1 MLLKLYWLGAA
12 VALMPLSIQPDPLY
26 PQRFFS
32 GIPKTIINTTFPFD
46 LNTETT
52 FDIVLVKCP
61 FGEYKHNDEN
71 DIFKSESK
79 IETSHIKELLYQDRT
94 LIWTPTLRKSSSKV
108 QLNCGKLI
116 KDFVG
121 SNDKYRFWTYNVMWK
136 KTSTLPKSAEHKH
149 TRHDLEEKHIKCNN
163 GIDDALILTKNKE
176 NDIIVKVDPTNLKN
190 PYVNQMFHYFNMP
203 GENDTNLI
211 QEPCATVKIYF
222 NCPKIT
228 LKEYTSVIQ
237 KNINGTSF
245 NVINTSGNQEIINVI
260 LDVGGDRS
268 FYRGEKVLL
277 KRMRYLKEET
287 KVIEDSKISITSN
300 FTIKGFDL
308 VELAYNCPDKNNFKL
323 KTQKYYFAPS
333 IKDLKLEKKTIS
345 YSVNENLIKPNCPTA
360 YLAIGYLEEVI
371 YNEIRGNVSTLSS
384 IDGIKDKFQK
394 VGSNIIFDETENGTT
409 TISCIYKTLDGHI
422 TTTTD
427 FVNSDKVT
435 ERENYLKEKHLN
447 DTIEYN
453 KTLVLQQIALDEKN
467 KKVKSIN
474 ETLRETQ
481 KVMDQKIKETNKSFF
496 QKFSD
501 KVGERNAYVLT
512 AGFILLILVIL
523 AVIFV
528 ILYKKW
534 LGPFLVMLKYKKK
547 YPNVYVFWDN
557 LTSESFDTYCKTIR
571 DKKYLSDKVLNRKVV
586 KKMEGG
592 EEVDIGISDLFDGT
606 LVNCYKNM
614 PMKIK
619 AHYMYTDTENRKYIL
634 SDGITVDTQP
644 SFWQMIYEE
653 DIGTIVAIIYN
664 KKTEDND
671 DASEDLYWKKDKAAF
686 NDIVVTCSN
695 TIKVNVLSVT
705 GYKILLEKK
714 GGPSKELELYH
725 VSNWKENDIPQT
737 DLQFVNVYQ
746 EIFKKAPK
754 KNILIH
760 SSQGTGARVYMLTY
774 FACIYDALKSDKD
787 IDCPFK
793 VIKMMREQR
802 YGGNLV
808 PYEFA
813 YLIKALVSTFF
824 RNGIL
829 VDFSH
834 RPFEFNISYD
844 DFFYSYLKRK
854 DKMDAELRKFLDFVN
869 IVDKEKIYEY
879 RSVFYMLGRMDS
891 KTLLNYTKRFQSAV
905 KNNIAGIDKRR
916 FRYGDIPCLDAHG
929 ITVNGKPEA
938 DKDSFIHANKFE
950 YTTVDKKTRK
960 MILCQ
965 APLDET
971 VDDMLDMIL
980 RYKVTVVVVLVK
992 PEEASDSQRKWVPY
1006 FPTQTHTLETANFS
1020 VLRMKI
1026 KELDKHFISETEYQL
1041 RSKKG
1046 LPEMNFTILHYQGWP
1061 DKSIPSEH
1069 MSIYALYKRVISLRT
1084 DDYVAIHCSA
1094 GIGRTGTLALIMYL
1108 IDTINYF
1115 PTFDPV
1121 ERLKCLREHRY
1132 LAVQKYPQFVFAL
1145 TVVFEHYKKQID
1157 DMDADAY
1164 DKFLEVAENLYK
1176 KEKEIEDKVKKAM
1189 EEKRKKRD
1197 ENKRKK

>member
-1 MLLKLYWLGAA
+1 MFLKLYWLGAA
-12 VALMPLSIQPDPLY
+12 LALMPFLIQLQGEY
-26 PQRFFS
+26 HRRFFPDLPEN
-32 GIPKTIINTTFPFD
+32 ITNTTFPFN
-46 LNTETT
+46 LNTGTT
-52 FDIVLVKCP
+52 SDIVLVKCP
-61 FGEYKHNDEN
+61 YSEYKHNSGN
-71 DIFKSESK
+71 DSFQINAGLDDLW
-79 IETSHIKELLYQDRT
+79 INELKFQNKA
-94 LIWTPTLRKSSSKV
+94 LIWIMSMRKSSNQV
-108 QLNCGKLI
+108 QHNCGKI
-116 KDFVG
+116 QSKSVNGSDIVKD
-121 SNDKYRFWTYNVMWK
+121 WTYNVIWNSSTVYNIEAESRLT
-136 KTSTLPKSAEHKH
+136 KTDIPESHLN
-149 TRHDLEEKHIKCNN
+149 C
-163 GIDDALILTKNKE
+163 DDNPAKTIIFSKNKE
-176 NDIIVKVDPTNLKN
+176 NGALFKVNPDAIQN
-190 PYVNQMFHYFNMP
+190 PYVNQLYYYFVKP
-203 GENDTNLI
+203 EESDNDMLKK
-211 QEPCATVKIYF
+211 PCKIFKGYRY
-222 NCPKIT
+222 CPNIT
-228 LKEYTSVIQ
+228 LPKFTPISITYNGTEVNIVKVGGTTEYIDVILKLNEDKEY
-237 KNINGTSF
+237 
-245 NVINTSGNQEIINVI
+245 
-260 LDVGGDRS
+260 
-268 FYRGEKVLL
+268 YRGETISLS
-277 KRMRYLKEET
+277 RMRYQRSGLDDIKESNKTITSKFLIEGYDLVKLTYNCPLSESHKEISQNFYFAPISKDLKIKEET
-287 KVIEDSKISITSN
+287 VPY
-300 FTIKGFDL
+300 F
-308 VELAYNCPDKNNFKL
+308 NNNG
-323 KTQKYYFAPS
+323 T
-333 IKDLKLEKKTIS
+333 
-345 YSVNENLIKPNCPTA
+345 KPNCPRF
-360 YLAIGYLEEVI
+360 YLNVGHLDKVNYNGTEGNYQTLE
-371 YNEIRGNVSTLSS
+371 S
-384 IDGIKDKFQK
+384 IDGIKGNFNKTE
-394 VGSNIIFDETENGTT
+394 SHIFFKENADGKT
-409 TISCIYKTLDGHI
+409 TISCTYKTLDGTI
-422 TTTTD
+422 KTTTN
-427 FVNSDKVT
+427 FVNEDT
-435 ERENYLKEKHLN
+435 IAYLKRLDDEKHLN
-447 DTIEYN
+447 
-453 KTLVLQQIALDEKN
+453 EKI
-467 KKVKSIN
+467 KLN
-474 ETLRETQ
+474 ETAKSELNAMKQ
-481 KVMDQKIKETNKSFF
+481 KWKEDKKLIGKLEESKKSLNQTLAETNKSFF

-671 DASEDLYWKKDKAAF
+671 DTSEDLYWKKDKAAF

-695 TIKVNVLSVT
+695 MTKVNVLSVT

-714 GGPSKELELYH
+714 GGPSKELEIYH
-725 VSNWKENDIPQT
+725 ISNWKENDIPQT
-737 DLQFVNVYQ
+737 DLQFVSVYQ

-774 FACIYDALKSDKD
+774 FACIYDALKSDQD

-793 VIKMMREQR
+793 VIKKMREQR

-813 YLIKALVSTFF
+813 YLIKALASTFF

-829 VDFSH
+829 VDFYH
-834 RPFEFNISYD
+834 RRIDFNLAYD
-844 DFFYSYLKRK
+844 DFFYDYLKRK

-869 IVDKEKIYEY
+869 IVDKGKIYEY
-879 RSVFYMLGRMDS
+879 RSGFYMLGRMDP
-891 KTLLNYTKRFQSAV
+891 KTLLNYTNRFQLAV
-905 KNNIAGIDKRR
+905 ENHTAGTDKRR

-965 APLDET
+965 APLSET
-971 VDDMLDMIL
+971 IDDMLDMIL

-1026 KELDKHFISETEYQL
+1026 KELDKHFISEVEYQL

-1069 MSIYALYKRVISLRT
+1069 MSIYSLYKRIISVRT

-1132 LAVQKYPQFVFAL
+1132 LAVQRYPQFVFAL

-1176 KEKEIEDKVKKAM
+1176 KEKEIEDKAKKAM
-1189 EEKRKKRD
+1189 EEKRKKKD

>member
-1 MLLKLYWLGAA
+1 MFLKLYLLGAA
-12 VALMPLSIQPDPLY
+12 LALMPLSTAPPG
-26 PQRFFS
+26 PQQETLFPYISRD
-32 GIPKTIINTTFPFD
+32 ITNTTFPFD
-46 LNTETT
+46 LNVTT
-52 FDIVLVKCP
+52 NSDMVLVKCP
-61 FGEYKHNDEN
+61 NLGYRHKNNNESFAQNPDVFISGSIYSTSDNSFAWVPLLKSKSGPTKLKCGEINLRSQGNPYYDWTFNVKWINNLTTESITKYDRIQNSILRSTEKCGG
-71 DIFKSESK
+71 DSVRTKIFASK
-79 IETSHIKELLYQDRT
+79 KEGGF
-94 LIWTPTLRKSSSKV
+94 KV
-108 QLNCGKLI
+108 VDDHLN
-116 KDFVG
+116 VQ
-121 SNDKYRFWTYNVMWK
+121 NV
-136 KTSTLPKSAEHKH
+136 
-149 TRHDLEEKHIKCNN
+149 
-163 GIDDALILTKNKE
+163 
-176 NDIIVKVDPTNLKN
+176 
-190 PYVNQMFHYFNMP
+190 YVNQMYYYFVEP
-203 GENDTNLI
+203 KKKEAI
-211 QEPCATVKIYF
+211 KEPCTIIKAYNLAPEIVLPDYRHSAVIETNEGITNIGIAETEGKTIKISLELGS
-222 NCPKIT
+222 NS
-228 LKEYTSVIQ
+228 EYYS
-237 KNINGTSF
+237 
-245 NVINTSGNQEIINVI
+245 
-260 LDVGGDRS
+260 
-268 FYRGEKVLL
+268 GEKISLT
-277 KRMRYLKEET
+277 RMRYVESGPRDIENSNES
-287 KVIEDSKISITSN
+287 VISN
-300 FTIKGFDL
+300 FTIKGYDIVKL
-308 VELAYNCPDKNNFKL
+308 VYLSPYEGNFKNVT
-323 KTQKYYFAPS
+323 KKYYFSPKLKNITFEMKTESYFPS
-333 IKDLKLEKKTIS
+333 NS
-345 YSVNENLIKPNCPTA
+345 SVRPNCTRY
-360 YLAIGYLEEVI
+360 YLTIGYLHKI
-371 YNEIRGNVSTLSS
+371 SYNGTEGSVNTLDST
-384 IDGIKDKFQK
+384 DGIKGNF
-394 VGSNIIFDETENGTT
+394 NETESHIFFKENADGKT
-409 TISCIYKTLDGHI
+409 TISCIYKTLDGTIKTI
-422 TTTTD
+422 TN
-427 FVNSDKVT
+427 FVNEDT
-435 ERENYLKEKHLN
+435 IAYLDYLREQRHLN
-447 DTIEYN
+447 ETMEYN
-453 KTLVLQQIALDEKN
+453 RTLMLNQIALEEN
-467 KKVKSIN
+467 SKKVKSMN
-474 ETLRETQ
+474 DTLRKTSMSLNQ
-481 KVMDQKIKETNKSFF
+481 TLHQHNRSLF

-512 AGFILLILVIL
+512 AGFILLILIIL

-534 LGPFLVMLKYKKK
+534 LGPFLIMLKYKKK

-571 DKKYLSDKVLNRKVV
+571 DKKYLADKVLNRKVV

-592 EEVDIGISDLFDGT
+592 EEVDVGISDLFDGT

-634 SDGITVDTQP
+634 SDGLTKDTQS

-695 TIKVNVLSVT
+695 MIKVNVLSVT

-714 GGPSKELELYH
+714 GGPSKELEIYH
-725 VSNWKENDIPQT
+725 ISNWKENDIPQT
-737 DLQFVNVYQ
+737 DLQFVSVYQ

-754 KNILIH
+754 KNILVH

-774 FACIYDALKSDKD
+774 FACIYDALKSDQD

-793 VIKMMREQR
+793 VIKKMREQR

-829 VDFSH
+829 IDFSQ
-834 RPFEFNISYD
+834 RRIEFNISYD

-869 IVDKEKIYEY
+869 IVDKGKIYEY
-879 RSVFYMLGRMDS
+879 RSVFYMLGRMDP
-891 KTLLNYTKRFQSAV
+891 KTLLNYTKRFQIAV
-905 KNNIAGIDKRR
+905 KNHTAGIDKRR

-992 PEEASDSQRKWVPY
+992 PEEAADPHRKWVPY

-1026 KELDKHFISETEYQL
+1026 KELDKHFISEVEYQL

-1069 MSIYALYKRVISLRT
+1069 KSIYSLYKRIISVRT

-1115 PTFDPV
+1115 PTFDPI

-1132 LAVQKYPQFVFAL
+1132 LAVQKYNQFVFAL
-1145 TVVFEHYKKQID
+1145 VVVFEHYKKQID

-1176 KEKEIEDKVKKAM
+1176 KEKEIEDKAKKAM

-1197 ENKRKK
+1197 EKKRKK